1 MQRTGYNRIPYV
13 EMNIFYFFISNNKYK
28 DWLNLLYGTIFHSIL
43 KDIPESISECE
54 KSFDEN
60 VLPIKK
66 LVKDIGDLNNL
77 IIKETKNFFLYDN
90 SNFIS
95 NTVFTEL
102 NKKIKAY
109 GYILLLYNNSDERLV
124 TSKNRLKFNILVDI
138 EKEFLTVQLEDILTP
153 KKLKQLIQKLK
164 FFLY

>member
-77 IIKETKNFFLYDN
+77 IIKETKIFFLYDN

>member
-43 KDIPESISECE
+43 KNIPESISECE